1 MMHSNRI
8 NLVNRLQNCMNFS
21 RKIKPKIAKISSVK
35 NKEKDNINFED
46 ANFVKLGEKSD
57 LKDNEYFKLLND
69 IIEHKNKSK
78 INDEMENED
87 KQSMHK

>member
-1 MMHSNRI
+1 MKMKTMKMKNKNKR
-8 NLVNRLQNCMNFS
+8 RL
-21 RKIKPKIAKISSVK
+21 
-35 NKEKDNINFED
+35 KEKDNINFED

-57 LKDNEYFKLLND
+57 LKDNEYFKLLNN